1 MNKPFKRSLN
11 AKEPYLCIISTCTPG
26 FRHLFCAEQQ
36 KWSHFEM
43 EPARPLRRCR
53 PARSA
58 RWSSALGQRASILGR
73 QQGRDFPSK
82 GLKAVRFHLASTLH
96 DKGSTNLALLVSTN
110 EIFFKTTDLIFLLF
124 YPHKNPQFPL
134 VIKTLFGFLPKSVYP
149 NYNSLIPKKR
159 FAS

>member
-1 MNKPFKRSLN
+1 
-11 AKEPYLCIISTCTPG
+11 
-26 FRHLFCAEQQ
+26 
-36 KWSHFEM
+36 M

-82 GLKAVRFHLASTLH
+82 GLKAASTLH

-124 YPHKNPQFPL
+124 YPHKNP
-134 VIKTLFGFLPKSVYP
+134 
-149 NYNSLIPKKR
+149 NSLL
-159 FAS
+159 